1 VDKDG
6 ITQKIYYILKTLFYQ
21 IYDHPVSSGIC
32 GSVLS
37 FTFSMINIPETTA
50 TLELVGVIIKDIG
63 ILCGSTIA
71 VASLFSYAS
80 KNWFK
85 KNNTNEG
92 SNS

>member
-1 VDKDG
+1 MF
-6 ITQKIYYILKTLFYQ
+6 KTLFYQ

-32 GSVLS
+32 GSIVS
-37 FTFSMINIPETTA
+37 FTFSMINIPQTTQ

-63 ILCGSTIA
+63 ILAGSTIA

-85 KNNTNEG
+85 KANNNNER
-92 SNS
+92 NNP